1 MDNAIEIFNN
11 LRHQSENE
19 VVEFKEAKE
28 NFDFDDL
35 GKYFSALSNEAN
47 LRQLSYAWMVFG
59 VHDKTRALVGT
70 NYKNGEKALQKL
82 KIDLAQ
88 HVTGGLTFRDI
99 LPIKV
104 QENGEEYRVLLFKI
118 PASPHNIVTCWK
130 DIAYGRKGE
139 SLKPLDQAK
148 QDEIRN
154 QPPQADWS
162 EQIVMGA
169 TLKDLD
175 ALALAKARIEFGKV
189 HASSISEEEIK
200 SWSDEEFLQYC
211 GIMRDGQLTRAAL
224 LLLGKSVSAIKL
236 RPAVAEVT
244 WVLRKEDGDVAD
256 YKHFGPPFILTI
268 NDILKKIRNL
278 TMREMPGGTLF
289 PDTMQQYDDYTIRE
303 ALNNCLAHQDYL
315 LEQRINF
322 VENPD
327 SLYYENGGTFAP
339 VTIEN
344 VLDGKAPQRYY
355 RNRCLC
361 EAMYQLNMID
371 KVGRGIQKIY
381 RNQKERHFPMPDYVI
396 DNENSTVAVTIY
408 GRVIDD
414 TYAQMLQNN
423 TSLSIRE
430 CILLDAVQKKRPI
443 TDEALALLRKKKL
456 VEGRKNNLY
465 ISKWIAQA
473 TDQEVDYSRNKG
485 VDEDKCRTLL
495 LSSIDDHIVLTR
507 KKIDELLFD
516 LLPKGLTDEQK
527 RNKVDYLLKKL
538 SKSNI
543 IVADKEEGGWRRVA
557 ENK

>member
-1 MDNAIEIFNN
+1 MEKDIEIFNT
-11 LRHQSENE
+11 LRLQNESE

-28 NFDFDDL
+28 NFDIDDL

-47 LRQLSYAWMVFG
+47 LRQHRFAWIVFG
-59 VHDKTRALVGT
+59 VHDKTKALVGT
-70 NYKNGEKALQKL
+70 NFKNGEKALHKL
-82 KIDLAQ
+82 KNDMAQ
-88 HVTGGLTFRDI
+88 HITGGLIFRDI
-99 LPIKV
+99 IEVKV
-104 QENGEEYRVLLFKI
+104 EEDDKVYRILMFKI

-130 DIAYGRKGE
+130 GIAYGRKGE

-154 QPPQADWS
+154 QPPLPDWS
-162 EQIVMGA
+162 EQIVKDA
-169 TLKDLD
+169 TMKDLD

-189 HASSISEEEIK
+189 HASSIPEDEIK

-224 LLLGKSVSAIKL
+224 LLLGKPVSAIKL

-244 WVLRKEDGDVAD
+244 WVLRNEDGDVAD
-256 YKHFGPPFILTI
+256 YQHFGPPFILTV

-303 ALNNCLAHQDYL
+303 ALNNALAHQDYL
-315 LEQRINF
+315 LEQRVNF

-339 VTIEN
+339 VTINN

-361 EAMYQLNMID
+361 EAMYHLNMID

-381 RNQKERHFPMPDYVI
+381 RKQKERHFPMPDYVI
-396 DNENSTVAVTIY
+396 DDENRTVAVTIY

-423 TSLSIRE
+423 TSLSLKE

-443 TDEALALLRKKKL
+443 TDDALALLRKNKL

-473 TDQEVDYSRNKG
+473 TNQEADYSRNKG
-485 VDEDKCRTLL
+485 IDEDKCRTLL
-495 LSSIDDHIVLTR
+495 LSAIDDHIILPR
-507 KKIDELLFD
+507 KKIDELLYD

-543 IVADKEEGGWRRVA
+543 IAIDKEKGGWKRVA
-557 ENK
+557 EK